1 MDFNEWTQNA
11 INRIATHVN
20 FNQRFELKDLFEGC
34 EWDRLSKGERISF
47 GKYFANEVREN
58 RIPGVQAL
66 ERGKNNHS
74 RYTKILTEDY
84 GDEAIKL

>member
-11 INRIATHVN
+11 INRIAMNVN

-34 EWDRLSKGERISF
+34 EWNRLSKGERISF

-58 RIPGVQAL
+58 RIFGVRAL
-66 ERGKNNHS
+66 ARGKNNHS
-74 RYTKILTEDY
+74 RYTKILMEDN
-84 GDEAIKL
+84 GNETNDM

>member
-11 INRIATHVN
+11 INRIAANVN

-47 GKYFANEVREN
+47 GKYFANRQKTVAFILILVYNRMNALICKGRRVR
-58 RIPGVQAL
+58 
-66 ERGKNNHS
+66 
-74 RYTKILTEDY
+74 
-84 GDEAIKL
+84 

>member
-11 INRIATHVN
+11 IDRIAVNVN
-20 FNQRFELKDLFEGC
+20 FNQWFELKDLFEGC

-58 RIPGVQAL
+58 RILGVRAL

-74 RYTKILTEDY
+74 RYTKILM
-84 GDEAIKL
+84 GDNNDETINM

>member
-11 INRIATHVN
+11 IDRIAANVN

-47 GKYFANEVREN
+47 GKYFANEVREKKYL
-58 RIPGVQAL
+58 VF
-66 ERGKNNHS
+66 
-74 RYTKILTEDY
+74 
-84 GDEAIKL
+84 KL

>member
-11 INRIATHVN
+11 INRIAMNVN

-34 EWDRLSKGERISF
+34 EWGRLSKGERISF
-47 GKYFANEVREN
+47 GQHFANEVREN
-58 RIPGVQAL
+58 RIFGVRAL

-74 RYTKILTEDY
+74 RYTKILMEDNSNETN
-84 GDEAIKL
+84 DM

>member
-1 MDFNEWTQNA
+1 MDFNEWTRNA
-11 INRIATHVN
+11 IDRIAINVN

-34 EWDRLSKGERISF
+34 EWDRLSKGEKISF

-58 RIPGVQAL
+58 RILGVRAL

-74 RYTKILTEDY
+74 RYTKILMEDS
-84 GDEAIKL
+84 GNETNDM